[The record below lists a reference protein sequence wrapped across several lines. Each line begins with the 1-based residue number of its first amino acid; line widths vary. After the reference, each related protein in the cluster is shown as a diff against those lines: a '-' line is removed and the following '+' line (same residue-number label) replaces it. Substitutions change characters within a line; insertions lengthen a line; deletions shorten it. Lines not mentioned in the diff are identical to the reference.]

1 MTDDKN
7 AYKVISGDFVST
19 EEGTGIVHIAPAFG
33 EDDARVAKEN
43 SLPTLATVDK
53 EGKISAEVPGKG
65 IPVKK
70 KNSENRYEVDDL
82 IVADIKKRGL
92 FFKEEAYEHDYPH
105 CWRCDMPLIY
115 YAKPSWFIRMSEL
128 RDELAQNNEKINWVP
143 DYIKKGR
150 FGEWLKEA
158 KDWAISRER
167 YWGTPLPIWIC
178 EKCDQKKVIESASEL
193 EKISGRKIEDLH
205 KPFIDEIEI
214 SCSCG
219 GKMRRTPEVMDVWFD
234 SGAMPLGQFHYPEG
248 TSAEDK
254 EKIESGKYFP
264 ADYICEAI
272 DQTRGWFYTLHAIAT
287 LLKREEKVPT
297 GYAYKNV
304 ICLGHILDKD
314 GKKMSKSRGN
324 VVEPMAVMDEYG
336 ADVLRWLLFS
346 INQPGLPKRFDIKG
360 VKEVMNR
367 TFRMLWNSYYF
378 FVMYARVDKFKIQD
392 SKSKALASH
401 LLDRWIISELNCL
414 IRNVDSKL
422 EKYDIYGST
431 KAIENF
437 IDNLSNWYIRR
448 SRRRFWKS
456 ENDKDKKEAYETL
469 CYLLVNLAKLM
480 APFAPFIAEE
490 IYKNLT
496 GKESVHLADFPKA
509 EKKLIDENLNEQ
521 MRLVRKFVKL
531 GLAARARAGIKVRQ
545 PLSRMIINEVVQD
558 DLLGLLRDEV
568 NVKEVVFCGSI
579 AKEPGVY
586 VEKEG
591 NSMAGVNVVI
601 SEDLRLEGEA
611 RELIRY
617 IQELRKKA
625 GYEVDNR
632 ITICYQGGSKIFE
645 KFGDMIVRET
655 LATGAIESEGI
666 GFDIEG
672 FFELETTP
680 VKVWLKRV

>member
-1 MTDDKN
+1 
-7 AYKVISGDFVST
+7 
-19 EEGTGIVHIAPAFG
+19 
-33 EDDARVAKEN
+33 
-43 SLPTLATVDK
+43 
-53 EGKISAEVPGKG
+53 
-65 IPVKK
+65 
-70 KNSENRYEVDDL
+70 
-82 IVADIKKRGL
+82 
-92 FFKEEAYEHDYPH
+92 
-105 CWRCDMPLIY
+105 
-115 YAKPSWFIRMSEL
+115 
-128 RDELAQNNEKINWVP
+128 
-143 DYIKKGR
+143 
-150 FGEWLKEA
+150 
-158 KDWAISRER
+158 
-167 YWGTPLPIWIC
+167 
-178 EKCDQKKVIESASEL
+178 
-193 EKISGRKIEDLH
+193 
-205 KPFIDEIEI
+205 
-214 SCSCG
+214 
-219 GKMRRTPEVMDVWFD
+219 
-234 SGAMPLGQFHYPEG
+234 
-248 TSAEDK
+248 
-254 EKIESGKYFP
+254 
-264 ADYICEAI
+264 
-272 DQTRGWFYTLHAIAT
+272 
-287 LLKREEKVPT
+287 
-297 GYAYKNV
+297 
-304 ICLGHILDKD
+304 
-314 GKKMSKSRGN
+314 
-324 VVEPMAVMDEYG
+324 
-336 ADVLRWLLFS
+336 
-346 INQPGLPKRFDIKG
+346 
-360 VKEVMNR
+360 
-367 TFRMLWNSYYF
+367 MLWNSYYF

-422 EKYDIYGST
+422 EKYDVYGST

-469 CYLLVNLAKLM
+469 YYLLVNLAKLM
-480 APFAPFIAEE
+480 APFTPFIAEE

-509 EKKLIDENLNEQ
+509 EEKLIDENLNEQ